1 MSLYIGQGIQ
11 ADRLV
16 GYHRSKSNRAL
27 EELVAE
33 IGSMFLS
40 CEAGIPQ
47 SEGEFQ
53 NHASYIDSW
62 IKCLESDNNA
72 IFNAAAQASKA
83 SDFLLKR
90 V

>member
-1 MSLYIGQGIQ
+1 MRQ
-11 ADRLV
+11 V
-16 GYHRSKSNRAL
+16 
-27 EELVAE
+27 
-33 IGSMFLS
+33 F
-40 CEAGIPQ
+40 PQ

-72 IFNAAAQASKA
+72 IFKAAAQASRA